1 MTTVLEGQ
9 KYWKAGDHTHI
20 WVVDAVLH
28 APADREP
35 YVVLVSED
43 GTAAEDVDLSH
54 LQNRELY
61 LPVPPGEGA
70 SHPAQAGK

>member
-9 KYWKAGDHTHI
+9 KYWKACDHGHI

-28 APADREP
+28 NPADREP

-61 LPVPPGEGA
+61 LPVPPETREGQT
-70 SHPAQAGK
+70 AQSNA